1 MAFRFAAVTNKYM
14 SQIIKEAVPEIHE
27 EVDEIRFGSFTGNAL
42 SVWLEFIDKSS
53 EKGLRYF
60 I

>member
-1 MAFRFAAVTNKYM
+1 M
-14 SQIIKEAVPEIHE
+14 SQIIKQAVPEIHE
-27 EVDEIRFGSFTGNAL
+27 EVDEIRFESFTGNAL